1 MSHHKISKATHFT
14 GPVLFSN
21 QVPSLENLNTGAY
34 PDQRIFFDDFG
45 QQVYNGNVIGT
56 AVTAGAQMGQD
67 YTSITGSN
75 AGTVAIAANALQGAL
90 ALSTANTAATDA
102 ITTQGDLT
110 FNVPQNSND
119 ENVTPYRT
127 YFETRFKL
135 NNFTGAPAI
144 FVGLAQIIDASGN
157 AATDAVA
164 GSGEGRIGF
173 NLTAGDTV
181 LRAVCRADNNSTYAN
196 IDAINDGNYPKYAA
210 LGTVTADTYLT
221 VGFEVFNNNNLGRN
235 RVNFYINR
243 ELYGTITN
251 EQQIYPP
258 FVHGSPISGSTASSI
273 PATAATRLGVAF
285 DMINSVQNASIMTV
299 DYVLAAQDREIVYN
313 YKG

>member
-1 MSHHKISKATHFT
+1 MAHHKISKATHFT

-21 QVPSLENLNTGAY
+21 QVPSLENLNVAAY

-110 FNVPQNSND
+110 FNVPQNSDN

-135 NNFTGAPAI
+135 NNFGGDPAI
-144 FVGLAQIIDASGN
+144 FVGLAQIIDTSGN
-157 AATDAVA
+157 AATDAVSGA
-164 GSGEGRIGF
+164 GEGRIGF
-173 NLTAGDTV
+173 NLTAGDTM
-181 LRAVCRADNNSTYAN
+181 LRGVCRADNNSTYAN

-210 LGTVTADTYLT
+210 LGTVAADTYIT
-221 VGFEVFNNNNLGRN
+221 VGFEVFNNNNLSKN
-235 RVNFYINR
+235 RVNFYVNR

-251 EQQIYPP
+251 EQQLYPP
-258 FVHGSPISGSTASSI
+258 FVSSGISGSTASSI
-273 PATAATRLGVAF
+273 PAAAATRLGVAF

-299 DYVLAAQDREIVYN
+299 DYVLAAQA
-313 YKG
+313 GS

>member
-1 MSHHKISKATHFT
+1 MAHHKISKATHFT

-56 AVTAGAQMGQD
+56 SPTAGAAMGQD

-90 ALSTANTAATDA
+90 ALSTANSAATDA

-144 FVGLAQIIDASGN
+144 FVGLAQIIDTSGN

-173 NLTAGDTV
+173 NLTAGDTMIQE
-181 LRAVCRADNNSTYAN
+181 RN
-196 IDAINDGNYPKYAA
+196 I
-210 LGTVTADTYLT
+210 
-221 VGFEVFNNNNLGRN
+221 
-235 RVNFYINR
+235 
-243 ELYGTITN
+243 
-251 EQQIYPP
+251 
-258 FVHGSPISGSTASSI
+258 
-273 PATAATRLGVAF
+273 
-285 DMINSVQNASIMTV
+285 
-299 DYVLAAQDREIVYN
+299 
-313 YKG
+313 

>member
-1 MSHHKISKATHFT
+1 MAHHKISKATHFT

-21 QVPSLENLNTGAY
+21 QVPSLENLNVAAY

-75 AGTVAIAANALQGAL
+75 AGTVAIAANSLQGAL

-110 FNVPQNSND
+110 FNVPQNSNN

-135 NNFTGAPAI
+135 NNLTGAPAI

-157 AATDAVA
+157 AATDAVSGA
-164 GSGEGRIGF
+164 GEGRIGF

-210 LGTVTADTYLT
+210 LGTIAADTYIT
-221 VGFEVFNNNNLGRN
+221 VGFEVFNNNNLSRN

-251 EQQIYPP
+251 EQQLYPP
-258 FVHGSPISGSTASSI
+258 FVSSGISGSTASSI
-273 PATAATRLGVAF
+273 PAAAATRLGVAF

-299 DYVLAAQDREIVYN
+299 DYVLAAQDREVIYN

>member
-1 MSHHKISKATHFT
+1 MAHHKISKATHFT

-21 QVPSLENLNTGAY
+21 QVPSLENLNTAAY

-56 AVTAGAQMGQD
+56 SPTAGAAMGQD

-75 AGTVAIAANALQGAL
+75 AGAVAIAANALQGAL

-110 FNVPQNSND
+110 FNVPQNSNN

-173 NLTAGDTV
+173 NLTAGDTMI
-181 LRAVCRADNNSTYAN
+181 RGVCRADNNSTYAN
-196 IDAINDGNYPKYAA
+196 IDAA
-210 LGTVTADTYLT
+210 LGTVAADTYIP
-221 VGFEVFNNNNLGRN
+221 VGFEVFNNNNLSKN
-235 RVNFYINR
+235 RVNFYVNR

-251 EQQIYPP
+251 EQQLYPP
-258 FVHGSPISGSTASSI
+258 FVSSGLSGSTASSI
-273 PATAATRLGVAF
+273 PAAAATRLGIAF

-299 DYVLAAQDREIVYN
+299 DYVLAAQDREVIYN